1 MSTAADDVDE
11 TPGVGG
17 GDGNGTPPELV
28 DDVPAVGGGGGN
40 GNNVDNALQPAQMG
54 QGLGQGS
61 LPQVANLAKLVVAWV
76 LPLLRAFLQ
85 DQTFIL
91 MVCLCG

>member
-28 DDVPAVGGGGGN
+28 DDVPAVGGDGGN
-40 GNNVDNALQPAQMG
+40 GNQGMGLGDDVDNALQPAQPAATNM
-54 QGLGQGS
+54 LHIHKRRVNKKVTH
-61 LPQVANLAKLVVAWV
+61 LNNFV
-76 LPLLRAFLQ
+76 R
-85 DQTFIL
+85 
-91 MVCLCG
+91 